1 MRTRVCLFTLLLA
14 ISAAALA
21 YAQGE
26 KKPRTIA
33 DYHPR
38 TLRELSTLFPDVIRD
53 GVAESAAKD
62 DLRIIVHADSLPSR
76 VKVVYGGTNR
86 PLAEER
92 KTVIRAWANR
102 LGGAVE
108 FYTESYQTEAAFT
121 EEGQTYWLA
130 VRKNLPV
137 QDWETGDALELC
149 VVKYGNIRIGDRME
163 PVMLV
168 EQVVP

>member
-1 MRTRVCLFTLLLA
+1 MRKPLCLFTLLLA
-14 ISAAALA
+14 MSAVGL
-21 YAQGE
+21 AQGE
-26 KKPRTIA
+26 KKPRTID

-38 TLRELSTLFPDVIRD
+38 TLRELSTLLPEVIRD
-53 GVAESAAKD
+53 AVAESAAKD

-86 PLAEER
+86 PLTEER

-108 FYTESYQTEAAFT
+108 FYTEGYQTEAVFT
-121 EEGQTYWLA
+121 EEGQNYWLA

-137 QDWETGDALELC
+137 QDWKTGDALELC
-149 VVKYGNIRIGDRME
+149 VVKYGNIRIGDRLE

>member
-14 ISAAALA
+14 VIAATLA
-21 YAQGE
+21 SAQGE
-26 KKPRTIA
+26 KKPMTVD

-38 TLRELSTLFPDVIRD
+38 TLRELSTMFPDVIRD
-53 GVAESAAKD
+53 AVAENAAKD
-62 DLRIIVHADSLPSR
+62 DLSIIVHADSLPSR

-108 FYTESYQTEAAFT
+108 FYTDGYQTEAVFT
-121 EEGQTYWLA
+121 EEGKNYWLA

-137 QDWETGDALELC
+137 KDWKTGDALELC
-149 VVKYGNIRIGDRME
+149 VVKYGNIRIGDRLE